1 VSNDLETFLILVP
14 IFLGSMTL
22 HELAHGW
29 VAWKLGDHTAKS
41 LGRLSLNPIVHMDPL
56 GTMMFALSY
65 WAGGFL
71 FGWAKPVPVDP
82 RNLRG
87 HVQRSM
93 AIIGAAG
100 PITNFLIAT
109 VVAYPLSHGDYSL
122 TVTKV
127 LYYTFQVNIVLGV
140 FNLLPVP
147 PLDGSRIVGGFMNRY
162 TYERWAALDQYG
174 MVVVLLLFFVFQN
187 QFSILLHGGMQHV
200 ADAIHVVVGGQAIPI

>member
-1 VSNDLETFLILVP
+1 VSNDLETFIILVP

-29 VAWKLGDHTAKS
+29 VAWKLGDPTARY

-56 GTMMFALSY
+56 GTLMFAVSY

-93 AIIGAAG
+93 AVIGAAG

-109 VVAYPLSHGDYSL
+109 AVAYPLAHGQYSL

-127 LYYTFQVNIVLGV
+127 LYYTFQVNVVLGV
-140 FNLLPVP
+140 FNLLPIP

-162 TYERWAALDQYG
+162 TYERWASLDQYG
-174 MVVVLLLFFVFQN
+174 MIAVLLLFFFFQN
-187 QFSILLHGGMQHV
+187 QFRILLHGGMQHV
-200 ADAIHVVVGGQAIPI
+200 ADAIHVVVGGQSIPI